1 MTQIKQHNF
10 VKEQGVPYSFI
21 LEYNKEVATDNLF
34 AVVRSNATD
43 EEIVAK
49 FEVVKTENTN
59 EDVTS
64 TFKLTLDGDIPPGR
78 YVYDVFSYTADKPK
92 SKLLKGYILVKA
104 SVSDRGR
111 DCGNTGV

>member
-1 MTQIKQHNF
+1 MKIQRHDF
-10 VKEQGVPYSFI
+10 VMEQGVPKSI
-21 LEYNKEVATDNLF
+21 VLEYNKEIVANDLF

-49 FEVVKTENTN
+49 FDVVKIENTD

-64 TFKLTLDGDIPPGR
+64 TFKLTLDGDIPQGR

-111 DCGNTGV
+111 DRGNTGV

>member
-1 MTQIKQHNF
+1 MKIQRHDF
-10 VKEQGVPYSFI
+10 VMEQGVSKSI
-21 LEYNKEVATDNLF
+21 VLEYNKEIAANDLF

-49 FEVVKTENTN
+49 FDVVKIENTD
-59 EDVTS
+59 EDVVS

-78 YVYDVFSYTADKPK
+78 YAYDVFSYTADKPK

-104 SVSDRGR
+104 SISDRGR
-111 DCGNTGV
+111 DRGNTGV